1 MSLFKKR
8 RAVATTAPATPD
20 SVTLRVTAVEEWH
33 PGDWW
38 SDMYHPGDIDSG
50 RYNIGISRSESHE
63 LSVCDPALH
72 VRAVITGGKRPVRFY
87 GRSASRSPSERVKGY
102 RIEGAHDKS
111 VQGLPLLDEA
121 TMLQL
126 VADSKKTDPEMW
138 RNAMTESRRTRLDWL
153 WWHGA
158 IGSGAW
164 SGVFIVATFIT
175 LSVVGVFAS

>member
-8 RAVATTAPATPD
+8 RAVATTAPATHD

-33 PGDWW
+33 PGVWW

-50 RYNIGISRSESHE
+50 RYNIGISRNDNQ
-63 LSVCDPALH
+63 LSICDPALH

-87 GRSASRSPSERVKGY
+87 GSNASRSPNERVKGY
-102 RIEGAHDKS
+102 RIEGASDKS
-111 VQGLPLLDEA
+111 VQGLPLLDET

-138 RNAMTESRRTRLDWL
+138 RSAMTESRRTRLDWL
-153 WWHGA
+153 GWHGA

-164 SGVFIVATFIT
+164 SGAFIVATFIT
-175 LSVVGVFAS
+175 LSIVGAFAS

>member
-8 RAVATTAPATPD
+8 RVAATATPVTPD
-20 SVTLRVTAVEEWH
+20 AVTLRVTAVEEWH
-33 PGDWW
+33 PGGWW

-50 RYNIGISRSESHE
+50 RYNIGIGREDNH
-63 LSVCDPALH
+63 LSICDPALH

-87 GRSASRSPSERVKGY
+87 GGNASRSPYERAKGY
-102 RIEGAHDKS
+102 RIEGARDKS

-138 RNAMTESRRTRLDWL
+138 RSALTESRRTRLDWL

-158 IGSGAW
+158 IGSAVW
-164 SGVFIVATFIT
+164 SGAFIVATFIT
-175 LSVVGVFAS
+175 LSFVAAHAS